1 MLLVLGPAKQVRAGK
16 AARANDGEVRFVI
29 VQGLYKGA
37 RNQQRAA
44 KCGQGA
50 EDQTSRGR
58 RVCVNARSAI
68 GSAIMTNALCTH
80 SASATVVIN
89 GMTEPSTGRARQC
102 TRHRPERPTAI
113 VSVF

>member
-50 EDQTSRGR
+50 EDQTSRGAADLR
-58 RVCVNARSAI
+58 ECQKRN
-68 GSAIMTNALCTH
+68 
-80 SASATVVIN
+80 
-89 GMTEPSTGRARQC
+89 RQRNHDQRLVHPFGL
-102 TRHRPERPTAI
+102 RHRCHQWHDRAKHWQGQTMHQAQA
-113 VSVF
+113 